1 MMKATDNSRP
11 QLKIRRVNLDTGR
24 ENVVVISRRST
35 ALRPEVFSGFSRVEL
50 RCNSKVLLAT
60 LLLTDN
66 GLVNPDEIGLADPA
80 FRRFAEAAG
89 SLVTITPA
97 PPPDSLDAV
106 RAKIQGRA
114 LNASEISAIIDDI
127 THYRY
132 SDMEIAAFLVGSA
145 SFMTSDEMLALAHAM
160 AQAGT
165 QLTWDTPVVVDK
177 HCIGG
182 IPGNRTS
189 MIVVPIA
196 AAHGLTIPKTSSRAI
211 TSPAGTA
218 DTMEVLARV
227 DLTVD
232 EMKEVVKTC
241 HGCLVWGGHV
251 NLSPADDILIS
262 VERPLSLDTREQMV
276 ASIMSKKI
284 AAGATHLLID
294 LPIGPAA
301 KLRTALDAMRLR
313 KLFEFVGD
321 HFGIAVEVIT
331 TDGRQPIGSGIGPVL
346 EAQDVMAVLA
356 NDPAAPADLREK
368 SLRLAAHL
376 LEYDPDLRGGTGY
389 RRARELLDSG
399 AALKQMH
406 KMIEAQGPAGCRT
419 DLGTLTADIT
429 ATSDGTVEAIDCL
442 RFNRLARTAG
452 APIDKGAGIKIFKK
466 IGDRVEKGEPLYR
479 RAALVRRRDEV
490 VNGAVLQSLPT
501 SAAEAARLAERLGV
515 AMHAIALHRF
525 PDGELRVTVG
535 AAASTVIVYASLD
548 QPNDKLLAL
557 SFAAE
562 ALRRGGAKRLVLVAP
577 YLCYMRQDAAFHEGE
592 AVSQKV
598 IGRVL
603 AGSFDRVITVDAHL
617 HRTKNI
623 RDVFPGIDAE
633 NLSAMPAIAD
643 ALRAGGF
650 DPTTIVVGPDEE
662 SRAWIGDLAAR
673 LKLAHAV
680 ARKTRRGDRSVA
692 IAFADPKM
700 LAGRPVLLVDDIVS
714 SGGTLMTCAKALA
727 AAGAKSVDAIV
738 THALFAP
745 ELVGKLFEAGIRS
758 VKSTNSVPHS
768 TNAIA
773 LDAILA
779 DALQRE
785 TAGAA
790 L

>member
-1 MMKATDNSRP
+1 MNPVDTSRP
-11 QLKIRRVNLDTGR
+11 PLKIRHVNLDTGR
-24 ENVVVISRRST
+24 ENVVVISRQSK
-35 ALRPEVFSGFSRVEL
+35 ALRAEIFQGFSRVEL
-50 RCNSKVLLAT
+50 RRDSKVLLAT
-60 LLLTDN
+60 LLITDDDA
-66 GLVNPDEIGLADPA
+66 LVGPHEIGLSQPA
-80 FRRFAEAAG
+80 FRRFAESAG
-89 SLVTITPA
+89 NLVTVTPA
-97 PPPDSLDAV
+97 APPESLEAV
-106 RAKIQGRA
+106 RAKIRGRTLTA
-114 LNASEISAIIDDI
+114 QEITAIVNDL

-132 SDMEIAAFLVGSA
+132 SDMEIAAFLISSA
-145 SFMTSDEMLALAHAM
+145 SFMTSDELLALTGAM
-160 AQAGT
+160 ANAGT
-165 QLTWDTPVVVDK
+165 QLKWANPIVVDK

-182 IPGNRTS
+182 ITGNRTS
-189 MIVVPIA
+189 MIVVPIV

-232 EMKEVVKTC
+232 EMKEVVRTC

-294 LPIGPAA
+294 LPVGPAA

-321 HFGIAVEVIT
+321 HFGNAV
-331 TDGRQPIGSGIGPVL
+331 GPVL

-406 KMIEAQGPAGCRT
+406 KMIEAQGPSGCRT

-479 RAALVRRRDEV
+479 IHAFEQSQFDLARAA
-490 VNGAVLQSLPT
+490 AK
-501 SAAEAARLAERLGV
+501 
-515 AMHAIALHRF
+515 
-525 PDGELRVTVG
+525 
-535 AAASTVIVYASLD
+535 LD
-548 QPNDKLLAL
+548 
-557 SFAAE
+557 S
-562 ALRRGGAKRLVLVAP
+562 G
-577 YLCYMRQDAAFHEGE
+577 Y
-592 AVSQKV
+592 
-598 IGRVL
+598 I
-603 AGSFDRVITVDAHL
+603 
-617 HRTKNI
+617 
-623 RDVFPGIDAE
+623 
-633 NLSAMPAIAD
+633 
-643 ALRAGGF
+643 
-650 DPTTIVVGPDEE
+650 VGP
-662 SRAWIGDLAAR
+662 R
-673 LKLAHAV
+673 
-680 ARKTRRGDRSVA
+680 
-692 IAFADPKM
+692 
-700 LAGRPVLLVDDIVS
+700 S
-714 SGGTLMTCAKALA
+714 SGDEM
-727 AAGAKSVDAIV
+727 KS
-738 THALFAP
+738 
-745 ELVGKLFEAGIRS
+745 
-758 VKSTNSVPHS
+758 
-768 TNAIA
+768 
-773 LDAILA
+773 
-779 DALQRE
+779 
-785 TAGAA
+785 
-790 L
+790 